1 MILFIFS
8 SFYGINKI
16 LTGFFMLYNVT
27 CFSVYHDMISLTTII
42 EKKDDLVAK
51 IWIHGLNVTLGVEA
65 TRPSWPDIVVFLDID
80 LMKHHVF
87 LLGIDVSLHLHG
99 NMPRQHWKQQTF
111 LEITKKKQGN
121 ADLVSQ
127 NFVVTFLYMCLCLC
141 SYYPIIYRDI

>member
-8 SFYGINKI
+8 SFYEINKI

-51 IWIHGLNVTLGVEA
+51 IWIHGLYVTLGVEA

-111 LEITKKKQGN
+111 LEITKNKQGN
-121 ADLVSQ
+121 ADLVSN

>member
-65 TRPSWPDIVVFLDID
+65 TRPGWPDIVVFLDID

-111 LEITKKKQGN
+111 LEITKNKQGN
-121 ADLVSQ
+121 ADLVSH
-127 NFVVTFLYMCLCLC
+127 NFVVTFLHMCLCLC
-141 SYYPIIYRDI
+141 TYYPIIYRDI